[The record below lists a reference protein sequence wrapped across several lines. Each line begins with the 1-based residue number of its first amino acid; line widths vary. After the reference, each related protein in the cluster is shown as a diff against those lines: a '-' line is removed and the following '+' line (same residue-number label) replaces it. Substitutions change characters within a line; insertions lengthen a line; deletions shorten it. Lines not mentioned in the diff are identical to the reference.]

1 MDIFVGADTSQW
13 QGEFKVI
20 GEVAIFTGHDFAT
33 GWYQQCADQCNLH
46 AREGDLLKP
55 NAVFLSPCHRCS
67 AEIGWSVFD
76 TNGFG
81 FSAAY
86 R

>member
-1 MDIFVGADTSQW
+1 VTVSGRAEDWRARGMDIFVGADTSQW

-46 AREGDLLKP
+46 A
-55 NAVFLSPCHRCS
+55 
-67 AEIGWSVFD
+67 
-76 TNGFG
+76 
-81 FSAAY
+81 
-86 R
+86 